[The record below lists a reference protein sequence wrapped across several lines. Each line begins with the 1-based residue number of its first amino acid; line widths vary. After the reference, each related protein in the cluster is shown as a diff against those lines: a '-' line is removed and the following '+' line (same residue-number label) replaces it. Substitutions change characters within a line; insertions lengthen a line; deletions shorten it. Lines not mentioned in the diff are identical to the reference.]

1 MSSYT
6 GGVIAGEEKL
16 SYILRYEQYY
26 IKRKT
31 NVYWNA
37 GIWKE
42 RNKKAGKHILKW
54 KKAAK
59 WIDVVGIVLVFV
71 AGGVCF
77 VTSDIGNPIKNV
89 AKGGQQ
95 KIEKEK
101 SAMNQEG
108 KERKVQNGIETGNSF
123 TVNADVTGDGIE
135 DEIRMNI
142 TEEVIEPYT
151 KYEENVV
158 EVISGATGKVVY
170 TMGNL
175 SDINLVHSGY
185 NSLYLYHGEGKD
197 YLLNWNPMMYQ
208 GIASYQYE
216 IFTVNESGQ
225 KEVFEKDKFSFDLNH
240 MKKSQI
246 EKYKDFIEKVNKRLV
261 NSDVLISTLNGNL
274 VTYNDLPDHLLLFDA
289 SEDLDTMNGEQ

>member
-1 MSSYT
+1 MLEFGKSGT
-6 GGVIAGEEKL
+6 RKRVI
-16 SYILRYEQYY
+16 YIL
-26 IKRKT
+26 KGKKT
-31 NVYWNA
+31 
-37 GIWKE
+37 
-42 RNKKAGKHILKW
+42 
-54 KKAAK
+54 AK
-59 WIDVVGIVLVFV
+59 WVGVVGIVLVFV
-71 AGGVCF
+71 AGVVCF
-77 VTSDIGNPIKNV
+77 VTSDIGNPKKNV
-89 AKGGQQ
+89 AKGDQQ

-101 SAMNQEG
+101 SAMNEEG
-108 KERKVQNGIETGNSF
+108 KERKIQKEIETANSF

-135 DEIRMNI
+135 DKIRMNI

-225 KEVFEKDKFSFDLNH
+225 KEVFEKDKFFFDLNH

-246 EKYKDFIEKVNKRLV
+246 EKYKDFIEKINKRLV
-261 NSDVLISTLNGNL
+261 NSDILISTLNGNL

-289 SEDLDTMNGEQ
+289 SEDLDTMNGE